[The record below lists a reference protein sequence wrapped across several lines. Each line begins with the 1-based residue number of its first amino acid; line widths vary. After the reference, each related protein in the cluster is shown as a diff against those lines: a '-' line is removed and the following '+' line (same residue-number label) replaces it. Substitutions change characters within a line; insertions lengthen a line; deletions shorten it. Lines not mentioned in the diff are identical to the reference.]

1 VTPTQ
6 KEIKTFLLRQV
17 EAWNA
22 GEREEFVALHRAVA
36 PAGVSVENPVGS
48 PPQHGW
54 EALDTLWDSYQARMR
69 LAYETVI
76 TSASA
81 EAAVLEQITA
91 EHEGQPVVRHSLHTY
106 DFAGDAFAAR
116 YYEIRT
122 APTGHADTD
131 RLRSFLLTQ
140 VEAWN
145 AGERERCLG
154 LYDEISGGRYFLE
167 FPIGAEEVPGR
178 PVIEQLWEGMQ
189 ATTRLTIDHI
199 AVSEDGREAALYVRN
214 VHAHDDGGSET
225 NVSIEVYRL
234 AEDGLHIRYFTQSD
248 SA

>member
-1 VTPTQ
+1 MTATATD
-6 KEIKTFLLRQV
+6 IATFLLRQV
-17 EAWNA
+17 DAWNA
-22 GEREEFVALHRAVA
+22 GDHDEFIALHEAIA

-48 PPQHGW
+48 RPQQGRA
-54 EALDTLWDSYQARMR
+54 ALERLWQDYQSRTK
-69 LAYETVI
+69 LAYVTVI
-76 TSASA
+76 TSPSG

-91 EHEGQPVVRHSLHTY
+91 EHEGRPVVRHSLHTY
-106 DFAGDAFAAR
+106 DFAGGALAAR
-116 YYEIRT
+116 YYVIQA
-122 APTGHADTD
+122 APTGQPAPD
-131 RLRSFLLTQ
+131 RLRSFLLSQ

-145 AGERERCLG
+145 AGDRERCLA

-167 FPIGAEEVPGR
+167 FPLGAGEVPGR
-178 PVIEQLWEGMQ
+178 PVIEQFWDQMQ

-214 VHAHDDGGSET
+214 AHAHDDGSSDT

-234 AEDGLHIRYFTQSD
+234 ADDGLHIRYFSQAD